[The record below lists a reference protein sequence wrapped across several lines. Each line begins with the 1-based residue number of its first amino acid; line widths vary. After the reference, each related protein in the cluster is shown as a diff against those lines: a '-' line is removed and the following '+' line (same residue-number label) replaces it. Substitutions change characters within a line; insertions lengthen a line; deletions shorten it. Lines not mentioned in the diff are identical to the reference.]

1 MLQNRAIPCLLL
13 KGRGL
18 VKTVRFANPSYLGD
32 PINIVKLFNDKEAD
46 ELILLDIT
54 ATIERRGP
62 GFDYL
67 GSLTSEC
74 FMPMCYGGG
83 VRTVDDVRRV
93 LATGVEKVA
102 INTAAID
109 DPDLLTRAADVFGSQ
124 AIVASIDVNKDWLG
138 RTRVFTHAGRKNRG
152 LDPVAA
158 AKEAERRGAGEILLT
173 SIDRDGTMSGYDT
186 GLIARVAAQVTVPV
200 VACGGAGRYEHLA
213 DAVAAGASAGAA
225 GSMFVYQGPHRAVLI
240 NYPSA
245 GELRRIFNATDADR
259 RER

>member
-1 MLQNRAIPCLLL
+1 M
-13 KGRGL
+13 
-18 VKTVRFANPSYLGD
+18 KTVRFASPSYLGD

-83 VRTVDDVRRV
+83 VRSVDDVRRV

-102 INTAAID
+102 INSAGID
-109 DPDLLTRAADVFGSQ
+109 DPDLLSRAADVFGSQ
-124 AIVASIDVNKDWLG
+124 AIVASVDVKKDWLG
-138 RTRVFTHAGRKNRG
+138 RDRVFTHGGRKKRG

-158 AKEAERRGAGEILLT
+158 ASRRG
-173 SIDRDGTMSGYDT
+173 
-186 GLIARVAAQVTVPV
+186 
-200 VACGGAGRYEHLA
+200 
-213 DAVAAGASAGAA
+213 
-225 GSMFVYQGPHRAVLI
+225 RAL
-240 NYPSA
+240 
-245 GELRRIFNATDADR
+245 
-259 RER
+259 